1 MGIACSHAADML
13 SRVVARRYRR
23 FSVQRAAAS
32 GKLHDVKPQKVALI
46 TGSTDGL
53 GRAVARSLAGCGFMV
68 WVHGRDAQRGD
79 GLVREITAQGGSARF
94 HRADFASLAQV
105 RALADA
111 VCAAHDRLDLLI
123 NNAGIGTGDGGRPA
137 PRQTSVD
144 GHELRFAVNY
154 LAGYLLTRLLL
165 PLIARSAPAR
175 IVNVASAGQYP
186 LDFDNLMLARAY
198 SGMRAYTQSKLA
210 QVMLTLDVA
219 AELRDRGVTVNCL
232 HPATYMDTTMVRA
245 AGVQPASTVAEGAAA
260 VMHLAV
266 STELE
271 GHTGEYFDGLR
282 PARANAQAYDPQAR
296 RRLAEVSARL
306 TGLDRPPP

>member
-1 MGIACSHAADML
+1 MKEKA
-13 SRVVARRYRR
+13 
-23 FSVQRAAAS
+23 Q
-32 GKLHDVKPQKVALI
+32 QVALV

-53 GRAVARSLAGCGFMV
+53 GRAVALSLAASGFEV
-68 WVHGRDAQRGD
+68 LIHGRDAERGSE
-79 GLVREITAQGGSARF
+79 LVRQISALGGSAAF

-105 RALADA
+105 RALADS
-111 VCAAHDRLDLLI
+111 VGSAHERLHLLI

-137 PRQTSVD
+137 PRRTSAD

-165 PLIARSAPAR
+165 PALVRGAPAR

-198 SGMRAYTQSKLA
+198 SGMRAYAQSKLA
-210 QVMLTLDVA
+210 QVMLTLDLA
-219 AELRDRGVTVNCL
+219 AELRDNGVTVNCL

-245 AGVQPASTVAEGAAA
+245 AGVEPVSTVEEGAAA
-260 VMHLAV
+260 VMRLAV
-266 STELE
+266 SKELE
-271 GHTGEYFDGLR
+271 GHTGEYFDGLH

-296 RRLAEVSARL
+296 RRLAAVSARL
-306 TGLDRPPP
+306 AGLDTEP

>member
-1 MGIACSHAADML
+1 MSPATRKIAL
-13 SRVVARRYRR
+13 V
-23 FSVQRAAAS
+23 
-32 GKLHDVKPQKVALI
+32 

-53 GRAVARSLAGCGFMV
+53 GRAVARSLAASGFMV
-68 WVHGRDAQRGD
+68 LVHGRDSARGD
-79 GLVREITAQGGSARF
+79 GVVREIGAQGGAARF
-94 HRADFASLAQV
+94 HPADFASLAAVRQLADTV
-105 RALADA
+105 RADYE
-111 VCAAHDRLDLLI
+111 RLDLLI
-123 NNAGIGTGDGGRPA
+123 NNAGIGTGAGGRPA
-137 PRQTSVD
+137 LRQTSAD

-165 PLIARSAPAR
+165 PWITRSAPAR
-175 IVNVASAGQYP
+175 IVNLASAGQYP
-186 LDFDNLMLARAY
+186 LDFDNLMLDRAY

-210 QVMLTLDVA
+210 QVMLTFDLA
-219 AELRDRGVTVNCL
+219 AELCGSGVTVNCL

-245 AGVQPASTVAEGAAA
+245 AGVEPASTVAEGAAA

-306 TGLDRPPP
+306 TGLDQPPP